1 LPIIGFYFKFTFA
14 IYKVKIYFR
23 ENFYTMSIGKRI
35 KKLRELRNYT
45 QTYMSLEL
53 EISVSAYSKIERDE
67 TEISLKRL
75 EQISEILNVSING
88 IIQFDEQL
96 IIENTKTTN
105 LQIDKK
111 IDPLIE
117 QMRSE
122 IIFLRS
128 VIEKIKVTTN
138 EN

>member
-1 LPIIGFYFKFTFA
+1 MPIIGFYFKFTFA

-45 QTYMSLEL
+45 QTYMSVEL

>member
-1 LPIIGFYFKFTFA
+1 LWRFAGRNEIGSVRFFCYL
-14 IYKVKIYFR
+14 R

>member
-1 LPIIGFYFKFTFA
+1 LWRFAGRNEIGSVRFFCYL
-14 IYKVKIYFR
+14 R

-75 EQISEILNVSING
+75 EQIAEILNISVNG
-88 IIQFDEQL
+88 IMQFDEQVL
-96 IIENTKTTN
+96 FENVKSN
-105 LQIDKK
+105 VNSIKVSSKD
-111 IDPLIE
+111 DPLVD
-117 QMRSE
+117 QLRSE
-122 IIFLRS
+122 IEFLRQLLNHQNTS
-128 VIEKIKVTTN
+128 KN
-138 EN
+138 G

>member
-1 LPIIGFYFKFTFA
+1 LWRFAGRNEIGSVRFFC
-14 IYKVKIYFR
+14 YFR